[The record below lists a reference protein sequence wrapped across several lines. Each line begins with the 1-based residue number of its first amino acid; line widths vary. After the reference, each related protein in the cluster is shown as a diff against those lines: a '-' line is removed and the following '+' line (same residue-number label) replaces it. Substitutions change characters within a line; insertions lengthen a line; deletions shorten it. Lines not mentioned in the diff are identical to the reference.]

1 VNAQHI
7 KNVPGRK
14 TNQKDAEWIAQLQH
28 GLLRP
33 SYVPCEII
41 RDLRDLTRMRAS
53 LSQEA
58 SRISCRVQ
66 KVLEDANVKL
76 ASVATNTVGKSGRAM
91 LEEITIGLDLGDRWS
106 FYCVLDE
113 AGQVI
118 LEQKLPTTPEA
129 MKQTFGKIPRS
140 LIALET
146 GTHSPW
152 VSRLLT
158 ELGHEVI
165 VAHAQ
170 KVQWITKSN
179 RKDDRHDARTLARLT
194 RIDPVLLGPVRH
206 RSVQAQFHLT
216 VIRARAEL
224 VSVRTALVNAARG
237 LVKAYRERLPKCGTY
252 QVSRDLAA
260 ALSTELR
267 DVLEPLLKEIESLNE
282 RVKEYDERMEK
293 IAKEVYPEVSLLKQV
308 KGVETQI
315 ALTYVLTIEDPY
327 QFPKSRQVGC
337 FLGLRPGRRNSGE
350 SEPQKG
356 ISKEGDRY
364 LRTMMVQGAHYILG
378 PFGENSDLRR
388 WGTQACG
395 ARRKKCQEASR
406 RGRGSKAGGTTA
418 SVVGGRRGV
427 RTTAQ

>member
-1 VNAQHI
+1 MKKSITVQAS
-7 KNVPGRK
+7 K
-14 TNQKDAEWIAQLQH
+14 
-28 GLLRP
+28 
-33 SYVPCEII
+33 SEI
-41 RDLRDLTRMRAS
+41 LKEQELT
-53 LSQEA
+53 
-58 SRISCRVQ
+58 I
-66 KVLEDANVKL
+66 D
-76 ASVATNTVGKSGRAM
+76 
-91 LEEITIGLDLGDRWS
+91 LDLGDRWS

-129 MKQTFGKIPRS
+129 MKQKFGKIPRS

-152 VSRLLT
+152 VSRLLS

-170 KVQWITKSN
+170 KVQLITKSN
-179 RKDDRHDARTLARLT
+179 RKDDRHDARTLARLA
-194 RIDPVLLGPVRH
+194 RLDPRLLSPVQH
-206 RSVQAQFHLT
+206 RSAEAQVHLT

-224 VSVRTALVNAARG
+224 VSARTALVNAARG
-237 LVKAYRERLPKCGTY
+237 LVKSYGERLPKCGTY
-252 QVSRDLAA
+252 QVSRELAA

-282 RVKEYDERMEK
+282 RIKEYDERMEK
-293 IAKEVYPEVSLLKQV
+293 IAKQAYPEVSLLKQV
-308 KGVETQI
+308 KGVGTQI

-327 QFPKSRQVGC
+327 RFAKSRQVGC
-337 FLGLRPGRRNSGE
+337 FLGLRPGRRNSGQ

-378 PFGENSDLRR
+378 PFGQDSDLRR
-388 WGTQACG
+388 WGRKLAERG
-395 ARRKKCQEASR
+395 GKNAKKRAVVAVARKLAVLLHRLW
-406 RGRGSKAGGTTA
+406 
-418 SVVGGRRGV
+418 VGGEVYEPLRNSQKAMREV
-427 RTTAQ
+427 A